1 MAWDRRLPDKAVAPA
16 PIALGR
22 WLVAAG
28 VAVLVGVLVFLLLA
42 SGRVP
47 LMQGLNIWALAAVP
61 LFIWVL
67 VFSARAY
74 AYGQDLSHYQFLE
87 HEARIAE
94 HAWHDWAQRGLAVN
108 ASCVLLPDQVSAAV
122 LAQSASTL
130 PPRGGQVRRIAALPL
145 QGSRTQAGL
154 QQLIAAMTPALRSL
168 PAGQELRVTLLSDG
182 APEDH
187 SVLHLAWQQIW
198 GASMGDA
205 ALPTLMVSDELSC
218 QWLDDTVKSASTAL
232 QLLLVLQVNGAA
244 DYSDG
249 LAALLLC
256 PDPLATLWKL
266 PVTATLLR
274 PMPLDV
280 DALASELPLFWQTQT
295 AALCATAVLA
305 DAESWQPV
313 MTQLVTTG
321 RAQGAQLE
329 VEQQWVQERF
339 CGLAGP
345 LGHWLVTALGVEV
358 SRHQQRPLMLLA
370 TEKNRQWISTV
381 THKELA

>member
-1 MAWDRRLPDKAVAPA
+1 MAWDRRLPEKAVAPA

-22 WLVAAG
+22 WLAAAG
-28 VAVLVGVLVFLLLA
+28 VALLVGVLVFLLLA

-47 LMQGLNIWALAAVP
+47 PMQGLNIWAISAVP
-61 LFIWVL
+61 LLTLVL
-67 VFSARAY
+67 VFGARAY

-87 HEARIAE
+87 HEAHIAE
-94 HAWHDWAQRGLAVN
+94 HAWHDWAERGLAVN
-108 ASCVLLPDQVSAAV
+108 ASCVVLPDQVSAAV

-168 PAGQELRVTLLSDG
+168 PVGQELRVTLLSDG
-182 APEDH
+182 VPEDH
-187 SVLHLAWQQIW
+187 SVLHQAWQQIW

-205 ALPTLMVSDELSC
+205 ALPTLLVSDELSC
-218 QWLDDTVKSASTAL
+218 QWLDDTVKCASSAL
-232 QLLLVLQVNGAA
+232 QLLLVLQVNGA
-244 DYSDG
+244 DEYSDG

-256 PDPLATLWKL
+256 PDPLATLWQL

-274 PMPLDV
+274 AMPLDV
-280 DALASELPLFWQTQT
+280 DALSSELPLFWQTQT
-295 AALCATAVLA
+295 AALRATAVLA

-321 RAQGAQLE
+321 RTQGAQLE

-345 LGHWLVTALGVEV
+345 FGHWLVTALGVDV

-370 TEKNRQWISTV
+370 KENNRQWISTI